1 MLSLLAGGLLA
12 ACGRE
17 IEGEKNL
24 RRSVSLLHYFSFNT
38 ALARGMENGGAARL
52 IVKKYICG
60 GVTLAAACMD
70 WRICFD

>member
-1 MLSLLAGGLLA
+1 MDNVCERA
-12 ACGRE
+12 AVCAARE
-17 IEGEKNL
+17 L
-24 RRSVSLLHYFSFNT
+24 

>member
-38 ALARGMENGGAARL
+38 ALARGMEQLAETFNDVSQAHRL
-52 IVKKYICG
+52 G
-60 GVTLAAACMD
+60 PAN
-70 WRICFD
+70 R